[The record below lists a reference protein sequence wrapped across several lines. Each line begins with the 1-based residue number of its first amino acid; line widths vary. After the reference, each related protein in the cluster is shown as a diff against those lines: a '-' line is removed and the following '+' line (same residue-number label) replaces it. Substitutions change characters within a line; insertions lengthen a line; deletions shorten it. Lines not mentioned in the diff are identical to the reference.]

1 MKQPIL
7 IILLVAL
14 AAAFTATAAPAQD
27 VREASKK
34 AEADRLAAEQRA
46 HAIEEKIINDRST
59 LIAEVARLEARQKEL
74 ENSIDGLVKGK
85 AAKTDH
91 RERLTDKWETREVEF
106 KEISG
111 NVRVAARDVEAL
123 LNQSPI
129 TALAPERLERVAP
142 LLEAGYFP
150 DISDI
155 SAMAGVLFDEMARS
169 GEVRL
174 QTGEFVGRDGEPTQ
188 GDILTLGKF
197 TAMYRKDGEMGFLTY
212 SPDTRKLFA
221 LSVLPERSMRRT
233 MAKYFAGKSAE
244 APLDISSGGALRQIT
259 HKVSILEEYSL
270 GGPIMWPIA
279 LIGLSVVIIAINK
292 FIYLKRV
299 HGDTDTIMGKV
310 NDLAASGNWPGVDD
324 IMKKHENHNWPVV
337 NVIRDGIGARK
348 EDRETLESVLQES
361 ILRELPRLERGM
373 SVIAVF
379 GAVAPLLGLLGTVTG
394 MIATFRVITLYGTGD
409 PKLMS
414 GGISEALIT
423 TEWGLFVAIPTMLI
437 HTFLSRRVN
446 TIVGDMEEKAVTMT
460 KIIQKEQRRGSVV
473 ASA

>member
-1 MKQPIL
+1 VKKFIL
-7 IILLVAL
+7 TILLAML
-14 AAAFTATAAPAQD
+14 AAAPAGAQD
-27 VREASKK
+27 VREAAKK
-34 AEADRLAAEQRA
+34 AESDRMAAEQRA
-46 HAIEEKIINDRST
+46 REIEDKIVNDREG
-59 LIAEVARLEARQKEL
+59 LLAEVARLEARQKEL
-74 ENSIDGLVKGK
+74 ENSIEAFVRGK
-85 AAKTDH
+85 EAKSAH
-91 RERLTDKWETREVEF
+91 REKLTEKWETREVEF

-123 LNQSPI
+123 LNQSPM
-129 TALAPERLERVAP
+129 TALSPERLERVAP
-142 LLEAGYFP
+142 LLEQGYFP
-150 DISDI
+150 DIQDI
-155 SAMAGVLFDEMARS
+155 SAMTGVLFDEMARS

-174 QTGEFVGRDGEPTQ
+174 QTGAFVGRNGEDTS
-188 GDILTLGKF
+188 GEILTLGKF
-197 TAMYRKDGEMGFLTY
+197 TAMYRKDGEVGFLTY
-212 SPDTRKLFA
+212 SPDTQKLFA
-221 LSVLPERSMRRT
+221 LSVLPEGSMRRA
-233 MAKYFAGKSAE
+233 MSRYLDGKSVT
-244 APLDISSGGALRQIT
+244 APIDISSGGALRQIT
-259 HKVSILEEYSL
+259 HKVSLLEEYKL

-279 LIGLSVVIIAINK
+279 LLGLSVVVIAIRK

-310 NDLAASGNWPGVDD
+310 NDLAAHGDWAGVDE

-337 NVIRDGIGARK
+337 NVIRDGINARK

-373 SVIAVF
+373 SAVAVF

-446 TIVGDMEEKAVTMT
+446 TIVGDMEEKAVTMAN
-460 KIIQKEQRRGSVV
+460 IIQKEQRRGSMV

>member
-1 MKQPIL
+1 VKKLIL
-7 IILLVAL
+7 MTWVVTL
-14 AAAFTATAAPAQD
+14 AAVSGAQAQD
-27 VREASKK
+27 VREAARK
-34 AEADRLAAEQRA
+34 AESDRMAAEERA
-46 HAIEEKIINDRST
+46 REIEKKIIDDRAA
-59 LIAEVARLEARQKEL
+59 LLAEVERLEARRKEL
-74 ENSIDGLVKGK
+74 ESSIEALVRGK
-85 AAKTDH
+85 AAKDAD
-91 RERLTDKWETREVEF
+91 REKLTEKWEAREVEF

-123 LNQSPI
+123 LNQSPM
-129 TALAPERLERVAP
+129 TALSPERLERVAP
-142 LLEAGYFP
+142 LLEQGYFP
-150 DISDI
+150 DIRDI
-155 SAMAGVLFDEMARS
+155 SAMAGVLFDEMERS
-169 GEVRL
+169 GQVRL
-174 QTGEFVGRDGEPTQ
+174 QAGPFVGRNGEDTT

-197 TAMYRKDGEMGFLTY
+197 TAMYRKDGEIGFLTY

-221 LSVLPERSMRRT
+221 LSVLPQGAMRRA
-233 MAKYFAGKSAE
+233 MNRYFEGRSDSA
-244 APLDISSGGALRQIT
+244 PIDISSGGALRQIT
-259 HKVSILEEYSL
+259 HKVSLLEEYRL

-279 LIGLSVVIIAINK
+279 LIGLSVVVIAINK

-310 NDLAASGNWPGVDD
+310 NDLAAHGDWAGVDE

-337 NVIRDGIGARK
+337 NVIRDGINARK

-373 SVIAVF
+373 SAVAVF

-446 TIVGDMEEKAVTMT
+446 TIVGDMEEKAVTMAN
-460 KIIQKEQRRGSVV
+460 IIQKEQRRGAMV